1 MNLDTVD
8 MMTET
13 FDSTAYTNLQAAHK
27 FMANAP

>member
-13 FDSTAYTNLQAAHK
+13 FDWTAYTNVQAHHK
-27 FMANAP
+27 FTSNAS